1 MNNKKYVILQVI
13 LPIKTKMKN
22 KTIINTLILAAIVLS
37 ALFLRLYK
45 INYIPAG
52 LYPDETVNGT
62 DAILANDTGN
72 YEWFYTN
79 NYGREGLFMNL
90 ISFSIRIFGNT
101 ILGLKIWSII
111 FGTLTVLGV
120 FLLAKELFKNSWR
133 AGIVA
138 SYFTAFSFW
147 SINFSRISFR
157 ANMLPFILVFSF
169 YFLFRGIRTKKFHDF
184 ILSGLIF
191 GIGLHTYIAFRLAPA
206 IPIVLLAALVMT
218 KKSFF
223 KEHWKFIMVFLVS
236 FLITASPMLI
246 DFWKHPDHFSSRTGA
261 VSIFSPEI
269 NKGHPIKLFVKTLG
283 LSLAKYNFWGDQNWR
298 HNYPPYPI
306 LQPAVGVSF
315 LIGFLYLIVKTIELL
330 FLRFRDKIRDEKL
343 HIYIFLLSWF
353 FVMLAPEFLTEEGLP
368 HALRS
373 IGTLPA
379 VFIISAIPVL
389 WIFWKIEKMGYQA
402 KIVTLSILTI
412 AFVSIP
418 IFETTKYFFFW
429 AKNPNQHGQFDE
441 RYKNIAIYFNNLPDG
456 VNKYVFA
463 NGHGR
468 EMEDGFAVS
477 AHVVKYLTHDKA
489 KNLTFLK
496 KGTDAVL
503 KKPMV
508 FIPMDYEQNMI
519 DNLKKIYPSATINK
533 VDLNPGFNSDFTVIS
548 INKISN

>member
-1 MNNKKYVILQVI
+1 
-13 LPIKTKMKN
+13 MKSKN
-22 KTIINTLILAAIVLS
+22 IINAIILAAIVLS
-37 ALFLRLYK
+37 ALYLRLYK

-52 LYPDETVNGT
+52 LYPDEAVNGT
-62 DAILANDTGN
+62 DAILANETGN
-72 YEWFYTN
+72 YQWFYAN

-111 FGTLTVLGV
+111 FGTLTVLGI

-133 AGIVA
+133 AGLIA

-147 SINFSRISFR
+147 SVNFSRIAFR
-157 ANMLPFILVFSF
+157 AIMVPFILVFTF
-169 YFLFRGIRTKKFHDF
+169 YFLFRGIRTKKFYDF
-184 ILSGLIF
+184 IFSGLIF

-206 IPIVLLAALVMT
+206 ILIALLAALIIA
-218 KKSFF
+218 KKNFL
-223 KEHWKFIMVFLVS
+223 KEHWKFVMVFLVS
-236 FLITASPMLI
+236 FLITASPMFY
-246 DFWKHPDHFSSRTGA
+246 DFWKYPEHFSSRTGA

-315 LIGFLYLIVKTIELL
+315 LIGFLYLIIKTIELL

-343 HIYIFLLSWF
+343 YIYIFLLSWF

-373 IGTLPA
+373 IGTLPV

-402 KIVTLSILTI
+402 KIATLSLLVIV
-412 AFVSIP
+412 FVSVP
-418 IFETTKYFFFW
+418 IFDTAKYFFFW

-441 RYKNIAIYFNNLPDG
+441 RYKNIATYLNNLPDG

-477 AHVVKYLTHDKA
+477 AHVVKYLTRDKT

-496 KGTDAVL
+496 KGMDMIL
-503 KKPMV
+503 RKPMV
-508 FIPMDYEQNMI
+508 IVTMDYEQNII
-519 DNLKKIYPSATINK
+519 DKLKRTYPGASVNKI
-533 VDLNPGFNSDFTVIS
+533 DLDPGYGSDFIS
-548 INKISN
+548 IIIN